1 MASAI
6 SKRQQA
12 RNERM
17 LQDLLRTVPGNDKCA
32 DCAAKNPGWAS
43 WNLGIFLCMR
53 CAALHRKLGTHVSKV
68 KSLSMDSWSVEQ
80 MESMKKVGNVASNK
94 TYNPQGVRPE
104 IPIDVDEVDSAIE
117 RHIRQK
123 YVTKALST
131 GRTQP
136 AARQNTGSTATDMG
150 SWSEEP
156 PELPPKPTK
165 RFGFSLRSSS
175 AAVSKQRV
183 DRITPPLS
191 PSYSGDRNDLS
202 SPKRGNKP
210 SQLFGMKITTVDNN
224 FRAKLGHIR
233 DMGFPDN
240 ARNTEIL
247 KSTGGNVEKAV
258 ETLIRLG
265 EGAKTMSRSVTP
277 GPRALTPVSMGS
289 SGANGISMEKKSS
302 NPWEVR
308 ESAAPPAIPARAS
321 SVPPQPTAT
330 SASWNPFLQP
340 QSAVQPQTS
349 LENGFQ
355 NMSLSQPATQA
366 SSPWHTG
373 NQQSYQQNPALM
385 QANNPFL
392 QPQQAQ
398 PQQAASP
405 WDQPSA
411 SYPPPVQQ
419 SYSQQ
424 QTTPFANNPFMQQ
437 SAQPQGAMSN
447 DIWAQPAPQQ
457 QPFAQQQASNPCQ
470 QQGFTQQAPMASPQP
485 MYSQQADFFSQSQPQ
500 QQQAM
505 APQQQQQQQSF
516 TQPPASNPWAQ
527 KLAQHSAPQHQQQAQ
542 SQFVQQPQQEQP
554 WQYNAQPLLNA
565 QYQQPVRQDKSSILA
580 LYNYPQLAPAPR
592 QLQTLPEDG
601 SAPQQ
606 TYEQLQPQQQRSATM
621 PPNLMMMDS
630 GNPFG
635 GAQPAQQQQQQQMA
649 PRHEDALH
657 DLEEVLD
664 GCRAAFHEV
673 DDALM
678 RSMRVGSDGKI
689 TISRTE
695 KLKWPLRSSKW
706 ELLRANLERL
716 KTTLLVLLSAL
727 SYGVKAASQVAVAA
741 NLQANVQLSLDLVQI
756 EGFLQ
761 AKNAA
766 KQKYEAMKR
775 RFEELEMKVR
785 QNGNGPSDAEVG
797 NGRGRESMFAAFT
810 VPGAEVPHV
819 NRDDILRATGIDPS
833 DTVATALDL
842 CSATVRD
849 LTKSIEIATRQWQSE
864 HKLEQF
870 SINF

>member
-6 SKRQQA
+6 TKRQQA

-80 MESMKKVGNVASNK
+80 MENMKKVGNVASNK
-94 TYNPQGVRPE
+94 MHNPQGVRPE
-104 IPIDVDEVDSAIE
+104 IPIDVDEVDLAIE

-123 YVTKALST
+123 YVTKALSA

-175 AAVSKQRV
+175 SGVSKQRH

-191 PSYSGDRNDLS
+191 PSYSGDRNDLP

-224 FRAKLGHIR
+224 FQAKLSHIR

-240 ARNTEIL
+240 TRNTEIL

-265 EGAKTMSRSVTP
+265 EGTKTLSRSVTP

-289 SGANGISMEKKSS
+289 SGANGISIEKKSS
-302 NPWEVR
+302 NPWEIR
-308 ESAAPPAIPARAS
+308 ESAAPP
-321 SVPPQPTAT
+321 VPQQP
-330 SASWNPFLQP
+330 
-340 QSAVQPQTS
+340 
-349 LENGFQ
+349 
-355 NMSLSQPATQA
+355 
-366 SSPWHTG
+366 
-373 NQQSYQQNPALM
+373 
-385 QANNPFL
+385 
-392 QPQQAQ
+392 QPQQTS
-398 PQQAASP
+398 SP

-424 QTTPFANNPFMQQ
+424 QTTQFANNPFMQQ
-437 SAQPQGAMSN
+437 SVQPQSVTAN
-447 DIWAQPAPQQ
+447 DIWAQQTPQQ
-457 QPFAQQQASNPCQ
+457 QPFAQQQASNPWQ

-485 MYSQQADFFSQSQPQ
+485 MYGQQVDFFSPSPPQ
-500 QQQAM
+500 QPAV
-505 APQQQQQQQSF
+505 APQQQQQQHSS
-516 TQPPASNPWAQ
+516 QPPASNPWAQ
-527 KLAQHSAPQHQQQAQ
+527 KLAQHSAPQSQQLAQ
-542 SQFVQQPQQEQP
+542 SQFAQQPQQEQP

-592 QLQTLPEDG
+592 QLQTLPEDV

-606 TYEQLQPQQQRSATM
+606 TYEQVQPQHQQQQVPQRSVTM
-621 PPNLMMMDS
+621 PPNLMTTDG

-635 GAQPAQQQQQQQMA
+635 AQHAQQQQQQQMA
-649 PRHEDALH
+649 PRHVSNE
-657 DLEEVLD
+657 
-664 GCRAAFHEV
+664 
-673 DDALM
+673 
-678 RSMRVGSDGKI
+678 
-689 TISRTE
+689 SRDF
-695 KLKWPLRSSKW
+695 
-706 ELLRANLERL
+706 
-716 KTTLLVLLSAL
+716 
-727 SYGVKAASQVAVAA
+727 Q
-741 NLQANVQLSLDLVQI
+741 
-756 EGFLQ
+756 GF
-761 AKNAA
+761 A
-766 KQKYEAMKR
+766 
-775 RFEELEMKVR
+775 
-785 QNGNGPSDAEVG
+785 G
-797 NGRGRESMFAAFT
+797 NGRHSPDAFAGLA
-810 VPGAEVPHV
+810 A
-819 NRDDILRATGIDPS
+819 RYR
-833 DTVATALDL
+833 
-842 CSATVRD
+842 
-849 LTKSIEIATRQWQSE
+849 
-864 HKLEQF
+864 
-870 SINF
+870 